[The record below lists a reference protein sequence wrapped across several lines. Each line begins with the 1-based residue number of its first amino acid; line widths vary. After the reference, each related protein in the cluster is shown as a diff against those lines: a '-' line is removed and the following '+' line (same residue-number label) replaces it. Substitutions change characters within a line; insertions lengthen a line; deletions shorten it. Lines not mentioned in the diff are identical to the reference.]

1 MATYK
6 IDNPDKKVWRVF
18 KSDIYEQ
25 IESRWAKI
33 AETKNTHV
41 FLLDGYSDDLNKAV
55 CATFETRKAAR
66 AYVENMGGTWK

>member
-1 MATYK
+1 MATHK

-18 KSDIYEQ
+18 KSDVYEQ
-25 IESRWAKI
+25 IESHWAKI
-33 AETKNTHV
+33 AENKNTYV
-41 FLLDGYSDDLNKAV
+41 FMLDGYSDDLNKSA